1 MYYEKLT
8 EYMLP
13 FLKENG
19 FSETDGVFVCE
30 DKQVKFVYNEAKKVY
45 ELYLNES
52 LVSAYLFDETQ
63 TEKDI
68 ESVAIDFVSTLKT
81 KLGIKKAKPTA
92 NQVAL
97 PDELKGEKVGV
108 GGLTQ
113 KLLAI
118 FPVHK
123 ENYKNFV
130 AEKGKYLPVQFCKE
144 YFIPSVKEMLGG
156 GNKKAVKKFYDAMTD
171 VFVASDSETGAL
183 VVALLSAS
191 VYGNAEQLTTLKE
204 QTAACESLY
213 TFVLNFTAEMKH
225 SKKLRD
231 SLLK

>member
-1 MYYEKLT
+1 MYYEKLC

-19 FSETDGVFVCE
+19 FAENDGAFVCE
-30 DKQVKFVYNEAKKVY
+30 DKQIKMVYNEAKKVY

-63 TEKDI
+63 TEKDT
-68 ESVAIDFVSTLKT
+68 ESVAIDFTNTLKT
-81 KLGIKKAKPTA
+81 KLNVKKAKPTA

-108 GGLTQ
+108 GGFTQ

-118 FPVHK
+118 FPTHK

-144 YFIPSVKEMLGG
+144 YFIPSIKEMLGEN
-156 GNKKAVKKFYDAMTD
+156 NKKTVKKFYDAMTD
-171 VFVASDSETGAL
+171 VFVLADSETA
-183 VVALLSAS
+183 ALLVSVLAAS
-191 VYGNAEQLTTLKE
+191 VYGESEKLAQLKE
-204 QTAACESLY
+204 YTAACESLY
-213 TFVLNFTAEMKH
+213 TFVLNFTGEMKH
-225 SKKLRD
+225 SKKLRTA
-231 SLLK
+231 LLK